1 MTPIEKNII
10 VVDENGNQL
19 EATYPKRAKGLVKC
33 GRARFINETTICLTC
48 PPPPK
53 TEEHTMS
60 EHIIEPTLQSEPLEL
75 TDEYILSQIERIA
88 ADRAYLE
95 EALVSLNA
103 IQTGG
108 PGDVGAAGKAEGISR
123 VVKAHQETNRRLLDF
138 YESLWRD
145 RHPRPATE
153 REKLLAT
160 LVEQLSNPAVSD
172 CTKDSIMDLLAD
184 ALKG

>member
-60 EHIIEPTLQSEPLEL
+60 EHITEPTLQSETLEL
-75 TDEYILSQIERIA
+75 TDEYILSQIERIS

-95 EALVSLNA
+95 EALLSLNA
-103 IQTGG
+103 IYSGG
-108 PGDVGAAGKAEGISR
+108 PGDVGTAAKAEGISR

-138 YESLWRD
+138 YESLYRD

-160 LVEQLSNPAVSD
+160 LVEQLSNPAVSE
-172 CTKDSIMDLLAD
+172 CTKDSSMDLLAD